1 VSELSKRI
9 NNNIQRLHAT
19 RNAPLT
25 RDLALIVARFALA
38 WIFIVHGA
46 GTLFGAFGGAGLHS
60 EAVYFS
66 TQAHLHPGTFF
77 AVVAGIIEC
86 FGGLAIG
93 LGVFGRLAAA
103 AIVGDMVMA
112 MITVTFVQGLTG
124 DAAGMGYQLNV
135 ALAALAAVVMFLG
148 TGRFSLDVALHKLL
162 KSGRVPG
169 RD

>member
-1 VSELSKRI
+1 VSALTTRI
-9 NNNIQRLHAT
+9 HNNLHRFHET
-19 RNAPLT
+19 SNAPLT
-25 RDLALIVARFALA
+25 RDLGLIVARFALA

-46 GTLFGAFGGAGLHS
+46 STLFGAFGGAGLHS

-77 AVVAGIIEC
+77 ALVAGIIEC
-86 FGGLAIG
+86 FGGVAIG
-93 LGVFGRLAAA
+93 VGIFGRLAAA

-112 MITVTFVQGLTG
+112 MITVTFAQGLTG

-148 TGRFSLDVALHKLL
+148 TGRFSLDVGLHKLF
-162 KSGRVPG
+162 KR
-169 RD
+169 